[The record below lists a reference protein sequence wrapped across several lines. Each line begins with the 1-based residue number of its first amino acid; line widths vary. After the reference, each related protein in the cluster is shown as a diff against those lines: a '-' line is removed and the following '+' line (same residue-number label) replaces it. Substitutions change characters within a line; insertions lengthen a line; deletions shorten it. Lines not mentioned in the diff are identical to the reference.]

1 MSLPI
6 GAGVKYKISQRLN
19 LTAEWAMRFTPS
31 DYLDGRK
38 DTYGIQSSG
47 LFKNTDCYSVLQ
59 LAVSYD
65 IWMKCKTC
73 HNDRD

>member
-1 MSLPI
+1 M
-6 GAGVKYKISQRLN
+6 RL
-19 LTAEWAMRFTPS
+19 TPS

-38 DTYGIQSSG
+38 DIYGIQSSG